1 MRQSSSLPL
10 AQPLA
15 IGYDIP
21 AMESANAGLR
31 SQHLLER
38 RTFMALVSSG
48 LLAAPLAADAQQ
60 AGKVAR
66 IGYLS
71 PLSASADATHSE
83 AFRQGLRDLGYV
95 EGQNAVIEARH
106 ADDKFERLPGLAAEI
121 VRLKVDVIVAAPTP
135 AVRAAQQA
143 TRTIPIVMAFSGD
156 PVGEGF
162 VAGLARPGG
171 NITGLSATVAEMAAK
186 RVEFLKAIVPDIS
199 RVAFLANAATVKQ
212 AVTGTEAGGRTLGVQ
227 VSTVLVRKPSELDDA
242 LSTLKKAH
250 LGGLIVDLTLQ
261 EHWRQ
266 IVDVALKNRL
276 PTVSGPREF
285 VEAGGLM
292 AYGPH
297 FPDLFRRAA
306 TYVDKILKGAKPGD
320 LPIEQPTKFELA
332 INLKTAKALGV
343 TIPQSLLVR
352 ADEVI
357 Q

>member
-1 MRQSSSLPL
+1 MTVR
-10 AQPLA
+10 
-15 IGYDIP
+15 D
-21 AMESANAGLR
+21 
-31 SQHLLER
+31 
-38 RTFMALVSSG
+38 SG
-48 LLAAPLAADAQQ
+48 LARQRPYRPGMDRRRFLLTSVAGVLAAPLAAEAQP
-60 AGKVAR
+60 AKVAR

-71 PLSASADATHSE
+71 PLSASADSTHSE

-95 EGQNAVIEARH
+95 EGQNAVIEARY
-106 ADDKFERLPGLAAEI
+106 ADGKFERLPDLAAEI
-121 VRLKVDVIVAAPTP
+121 VRLKVEVIVAAPTP

-171 NITGLSATVAEMAAK
+171 NITGLSATVGEMAAK
-186 RVEFLKAIVPDIS
+186 RVEFLKAIAPDIS
-199 RVAFLANAATVKQ
+199 RVAFLANAATVRQ
-212 AVTGTEAGGRTLGVQ
+212 AVTGTEAAGRALGVQ
-227 VSTVLVRKPSELDDA
+227 VSTVLVRNPSELEHA

-250 LGGLIVDLTLQ
+250 VGGLIVDLTLQ

-266 IVDVALKNRL
+266 IVDLALKSRL

-306 TYVDKILKGAKPGD
+306 TYVDKILKGARPGD
-320 LPIEQPTKFELA
+320 LPMEQPTKFELV
-332 INLKTAKALGV
+332 INMKTAKALGL
-343 TIPQSLLVR
+343 TLPRSLLLQ
-352 ADEVI
+352 ADQVI
-357 Q
+357 E